1 MRVLLI
7 GSGGFIGRHA
17 LSALKAAGHEVRT
30 LRRHEPAGPSL
41 DWHAAHDPTA
51 WTAVLAGMDAA
62 IYLPGTM
69 RDRNGREQGLLER
82 LHHELPAALGRA
94 CVRQGV
100 RRLVHVSALCGGDGA
115 YARSKRA
122 GERAL
127 QDLAAGGALDLHIV
141 RPSLVIGA
149 GGVSSKQ
156 FDLLSLLPWL
166 ALPAA
171 LHRCRVQPLRI
182 EDLADVLCA
191 CLHAPPPAT
200 PWPAVGP
207 KTATVAE
214 WIARR
219 RAERGATPAHVAQ
232 LPDALVRGSARV
244 GEHLPMSSWGQE
256 ALALLDHDSCVD
268 DPEETARLPALL
280 GRPLHDPMEG
290 AWR

>member
-1 MRVLLI
+1 MKVLLI
-7 GSGGFIGRHA
+7 GAGGFIGRHTLAA
-17 LSALKAAGHEVRT
+17 LQAAGHEVRT
-30 LRRHEPAGPSL
+30 LRRHEPAGPTL
-41 DWHAAHDPTA
+41 DWRAAHDPTA
-51 WTAVLAGMDAA
+51 WADVLAGMDAA

-69 RDRNGREQGLLER
+69 RDRAGPESGLLER

-94 CVRQGV
+94 CVRQGL

-122 GERAL
+122 GEQAL
-127 QDLAAGGALDLHIV
+127 QDLATGCALDLHIL

-171 LHRCRVQPLRI
+171 LTRCRVQPLRV
-182 EDLADVLCA
+182 EDLAEAITA
-191 CLHAPPPAT
+191 CLTAPPPAT
-200 PWPAVGP
+200 PWPAVGAQ
-207 KTATVAE
+207 TASVAD

-219 RAERGATPAHVAQ
+219 RAQRGATPASISR

-256 ALALLDHDSCVD
+256 AQALLEHDSCVD
-268 DPEETARLPALL
+268 DPAETARLPALL
-280 GRPLHDPMEG
+280 GRPLRDLMQG